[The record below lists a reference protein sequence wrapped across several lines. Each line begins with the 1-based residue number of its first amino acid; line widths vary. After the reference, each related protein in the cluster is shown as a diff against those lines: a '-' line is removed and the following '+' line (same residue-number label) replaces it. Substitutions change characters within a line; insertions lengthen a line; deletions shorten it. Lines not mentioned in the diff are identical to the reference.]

1 MFRTIFGRDALTYD
15 VTNPN
20 VGYVYDGLDTQN
32 DQNWSSS
39 TTTLSANWA
48 GFNDVTG
55 GIAMYEYSIGSNPG
69 GTDILTWTENSLETY
84 FTTGVALTSGEDYFV
99 SVRATDGAGNVSNI
113 STSNGIT
120 IDAVDPVVSDVVE
133 GDLNTDQDYQQ
144 SGSES
149 CDSMGWV

>member
-1 MFRTIFGRDALTYD
+1 MEQF
-15 VTNPN
+15 NNN
-20 VGYVYDGLDTQN
+20 VVRKLG
-32 DQNWSSS
+32 W
-39 TTTLSANWA
+39 
-48 GFNDVTG
+48 FNDVTS

-69 GTDILTWTENSLETY
+69 GTDILTWTDNSLETY

-144 SGSES
+144 SGSSLVIAWGGSDDLRTFRNTRELS
-149 CDSMGWV
+149 SYEVSLGTASGT